1 MKRLVWLILLV
12 IGHLWGYTLPELPA
26 RISPV
31 KNVIILIPDG
41 MSMGGYTLARW
52 YRGGKSLAMDD
63 MACGLVR
70 TYNSDTPIADSA
82 PAGTAYACGVKTVT
96 KNIGV
101 MPAKA
106 GMPGVPAIVPGEEN
120 RPIANVFEAA
130 RLAGKATGLVFTC
143 EVPHA
148 TPATYSAHSTDR
160 KLYDEILEQQV
171 YTGLDVVLGG
181 GWQFLLASVR
191 KDKEDLLSVVQ
202 KNYFYLTNRK
212 QLLSL
217 TGQKK
222 VWGMFAPK
230 AMSYDIDR
238 DKENEPSLAEMTA
251 KAIEI
256 LSSNPRGFVLMVE
269 GSKIDWASHA
279 NDPVG
284 LIHDILAFDDAVRVA
299 KEFAQKNKDT
309 VVMVISDHGN
319 GGITIGS
326 YDTSEN
332 YDKVPLDDFL
342 QFIRAAKRS
351 GEGLEKLLSIKSTPD
366 QIRNTVAFYYGIFDL
381 TDEEVKAIQ
390 NAYTNASPN
399 LNYVVGKMIS
409 KRSYIGWTT
418 HGHTGEDL
426 PIFIYSPKKDHPTGT
441 IENTQIAVLTAA
453 YLGVDLKRTTER
465 LFVEAIPEFQKKGAT
480 VETDTSDTE
489 NPLLVVKKEKTVLK
503 IPANKNIALV
513 NDKVTPLPGVNV
525 YINKKW
531 YVSQDAIDLI
541 K

>member
-1 MKRLVWLILLV
+1 MKRLMWFFLV
-12 IGHLWGYTLPELPA
+12 ISGYLWGYSLPDLPA
-26 RISPV
+26 KVTPV

-52 YRGGKSLAMDD
+52 FRGGKPLAMDD

-82 PAGTAYACGVKTVT
+82 PAGTAYACGIKTVT

-101 MPAKA
+101 MPAKV
-106 GMPGVPAIVPGEEN
+106 GMPGVPAIIPGQEN

-148 TPATYSAHSTDR
+148 TPADYSAHSTDR

-181 GWQFLLASVR
+181 GWQFLPASAR

-217 TGQKK
+217 SGQKK

-230 AMSYDIDR
+230 AMAYEIDR
-238 DKENEPSLAEMTA
+238 DKDNEPSLAEMTS
-251 KAIEI
+251 KALEI
-256 LSSNPRGFVLMVE
+256 LSSNPKGFVLMVE

-284 LIHDILAFDDAVRVA
+284 LIHDILAFDDAVKVA

-309 VVMVISDHGN
+309 VVIVMTDHGN
-319 GGITIGS
+319 GGITLGT
-326 YDTSEN
+326 YDTSDN

-342 QFIRAAKRS
+342 QFLKVAKRS
-351 GEGLEKLLSIKSTPD
+351 GEGLEKLLSANSSPD

-381 TDEEVKAIQ
+381 SDDEVKAIQ
-390 NAYTNASPN
+390 NAYTNATPS

-418 HGHTGEDL
+418 HGHTGEDVPL
-426 PIFIYSPKKDHPTGT
+426 FIYSPRKDHPTGT
-441 IENTQIAVLTAA
+441 LENTQIAVLTAA
-453 YLGVDLKRTTER
+453 YLGVDLKSTTER

-480 VETDTSDTE
+480 AETDASDAE
-489 NPLLVVKKEKTVLK
+489 NPVLVVKKGPTTVK
-503 IPANKNIALV
+503 IPVNKNIALV
-513 NDKVTPLPGVNV
+513 NDKAVTLPGVSV

-531 YVSQDAIDLI
+531 YISKDAIDLI